1 MAENEVTY
9 NKICRGQ
16 EMEQNIF
23 TGFRNYTTAL
33 KVCQNVHG
41 NLVQIET
48 EAQQQEVVH
57 LLKNSSICS
66 NTGSW
71 IGWWD
76 DDQEGKW
83 VSAQNSSVSLGKENF
98 QSWGPSLP
106 NGGTRYNCASIDKL
120 GRYNSM
126 TTLLTHTVAHSTKP
140 SFMPKTNNQ
149 PPKKFLSL
157 ALS

>member
-1 MAENEVTY
+1 MCSNKEKGNIVNWDTAQWDVSSMVEYEVTY
-9 NKICRGQ
+9 DKICRGQ

-23 TGFRNYTTAL
+23 TGLRNYTTAL

-57 LLKNSSICS
+57 LLKNSSIFS

-71 IGWWD
+71 IGWSD

-83 VSAQNSSVSLGKENF
+83 VSALNSSVSLEKENF
-98 QSWGPSLP
+98 QPWRPSEP
-106 NGGTRYNCASIDKL
+106 NGETRENCAIIDKD
-120 GRYNSM
+120 GR
-126 TTLLTHTVAHSTKP
+126 
-140 SFMPKTNNQ
+140 
-149 PPKKFLSL
+149 
-157 ALS
+157 

>member
-1 MAENEVTY
+1 MVEYEVAY
-9 NKICRGQ
+9 DKICRGQ

-23 TGFRNYTTAL
+23 TGLRNYTTAL

-48 EAQQQEVVH
+48 EPQQQEVVH

-71 IGWWD
+71 IGWSD

-83 VSAQNSSVSLGKENF
+83 VSALNSSVSLGKEHFKPWAQNE
-98 QSWGPSLP
+98 P
-106 NGGTRYNCASIDKL
+106 NGETSENCAVS
-120 GRYNSM
+120 GRNGRQSAYIC
-126 TTLLTHTVAHSTKP
+126 
-140 SFMPKTNNQ
+140 
-149 PPKKFLSL
+149 
-157 ALS
+157 